1 MSLGNGEDRCYKKPV
16 LQKYGNIRDL
26 TFGVPAWQ
34 ISCGDDSHGAHG
46 NGNGYGHCKAQGR
59 GHNK

>member
-1 MSLGNGEDRCYKKPV
+1 MVNGNSNKLSYRKARLKN
-16 LQKYGNIRDL
+16 LGNIRDI

-34 ISCGDDSHGAHG
+34 FSCGGDSHES
-46 NGNGYGHCKAQGR
+46 NGNGYGHCKAQGK